1 MDMNL
6 KSAVIE
12 DKKNHATGY
21 SILWAWK
28 KFSFLLC
35 LDATTVDSNSNST
48 NSFTFLTTALCI
60 QTYVM

>member
-35 LDATTVDSNSNST
+35 LDATTVDSDSNYSPPIP
-48 NSFTFLTTALCI
+48 SLFSQQLSV
-60 QTYVM
+60 YKHM